1 MEKKE
6 KKKKK
11 DGKNLAK
18 ARHSKPSYENEEN
31 ISKSLHYDLQLDF

>member
-1 MEKKE
+1 MKE

-11 DGKNLAK
+11 DRKNLAK